1 MYVDRAAAAT
11 LDRLSSGFPV
21 VQVTG
26 PRQSGKTTLARH
38 ARSDLPSVSLEQPD
52 ERTFALDDPVGF
64 LARFPDGL
72 ILDEVQRVPDLLSW
86 LQGMSDADGR
96 MGRFVLTGSQQPEL
110 SAAVAQS
117 LAGRVGRLELLPLS
131 GAELRHAGLLAD
143 DLDHVLWSG
152 GYPAIYDR
160 PVSAHDWL
168 ANYTSTYIE
177 RDVRQLL
184 EVRDRNTFTR
194 FVRAVAARSAQ
205 LLNMTSLGGDVGVS
219 GVTARSWLSVM
230 EATYVILMLE
240 PYAVNV
246 STRVTKSPKV
256 AMLDSGL
263 TSHLLGIREPAQ
275 LATHPL
281 RGQIFET
288 WGISEVAKALAN
300 RGERTELAFLRD
312 ERGLEVDLVVR
323 IDGRLAPI
331 EFKSGMTYVS
341 EWGRPA
347 RRWIDRLP
355 GEAWADPV
363 VVYGGDESFMRSG
376 VHVRSWRDFAG
387 DPLALLNP

>member
-1 MYVDRAAAAT
+1 MYVDRAATSA
-11 LDRLSSGFPV
+11 LGRLSSGFPV

-38 ARSDLPSVSLEQPD
+38 ARSDLPYVSLEQPD
-52 ERTFALDDPVGF
+52 ERTFALDDPRGF
-64 LARFPDGL
+64 LARFPDGA

-110 SAAVAQS
+110 SAAITQS
-117 LAGRVGRLELLPLS
+117 LAGRMGRLELLPLS
-131 GAELRHAGLLAD
+131 GAELTQAGLLLE
-143 DLDHVLWSG
+143 DLDGVLWTG
-152 GYPAIYDR
+152 GYPAIHDR

-168 ANYTSTYIE
+168 ANNSSTYID

-194 FVRAVAARSAQ
+194 FVRVVAARSAQ

-230 EATYVILMLE
+230 EATYVISMLE
-240 PYAVNV
+240 PYAANV
-246 STRVTKSPKV
+246 STRLTKAPKV
-256 AMLDSGL
+256 VMLDSGL
-263 TSHLLGIREPAQ
+263 MSYLVGIREPEQ

-300 RGERTELAFLRD
+300 RGERADLAFLRD
-312 ERGLEVDLVVR
+312 ERGLEVDVIVR
-323 IDGRLAPI
+323 FDGRIAPI

-347 RRWIDRLP
+347 RRWIERVPDV
-355 GEAWADPV
+355 AWSNPV

-376 VHVRSWRDFAG
+376 VHVRSWRDFAA
-387 DPLALLNP
+387 DPLAFG